1 MAWKR
6 YILHIGHDE
15 EVYWEIKIMFHGYE
29 NWEEAGQAGLL
40 TTSKVFEIVTT
51 WLRRLQEIIFTVK
64 FFTGI
69 NKPGEIIK
77 VSKSQ
82 KGILVSINLTNGP
95 MIFFK
100 YFCLSESKNVRWP
113 QLIYNETI
121 FLYLITS

>member
-40 TTSKVFEIVTT
+40 TTSKDFEIVTT
-51 WLRRLQEIIFTVK
+51 WAGRLYEMIFTVK

-77 VSKSQ
+77 FSKSW
-82 KGILVSINLTNGP
+82 KGIFGVFISTKEPTKFFLKISVLASQIGP
-95 MIFFK
+95 KKCM
-100 YFCLSESKNVRWP
+100 L
-113 QLIYNETI
+113 
-121 FLYLITS
+121 LY